1 MMKMYTSEKMV
12 KLETDMT
19 PRTAGNFNFYISNLQ
34 SEVYFEMGD
43 RCINA
48 KSLLGILSLALR
60 EDNIINIK
68 IENIESVENAK
79 RDLKKV
85 RTFFEYEIGTK

>member
-1 MMKMYTSEKMV
+1 MV
-12 KLETDMT
+12 RLESDMT
-19 PRTAGNFNFYISNLQ
+19 PRNAGNFNFYISNIE

-43 RCINA
+43 RSINA

-60 EDNIINIK
+60 ENDIINIK
-68 IENIESVENAK
+68 VENIERVENAK

-85 RTFFEYEIGTK
+85 LTFFEYEVGTK